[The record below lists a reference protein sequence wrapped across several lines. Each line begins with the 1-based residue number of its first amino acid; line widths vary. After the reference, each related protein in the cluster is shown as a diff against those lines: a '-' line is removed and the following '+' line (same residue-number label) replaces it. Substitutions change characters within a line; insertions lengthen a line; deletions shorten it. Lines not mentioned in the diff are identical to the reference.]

1 MILIFE
7 LVCIAT
13 GHVATNSGTIQ
24 SIARAFPDQ
33 SVRVFAHESHLTE
46 LQGDAALIRQPNISF
61 QPVPLSPHYLFR
73 PQIVSFR
80 RGLREFWTILSAL
93 RAVPADEP
101 CLIMLISA
109 TPTAI
114 FAASLLARL
123 MRRRIRV
130 HVGLHGNL
138 NDAFGWR
145 TRNPVIRAIDL
156 RAAVTSKYGGRLRFL
171 VLEESI
177 RHAVARQAPGTTDTI
192 DVLPHPI
199 SQIESEGAEP
209 NALGIPLRIGLVGQ
223 ATEAKGITPFLNL
236 ARAFQ
241 RTHADTVRFHLV
253 GNAPAGT
260 DMTPFAVLN
269 EPVPAFH
276 VPRPEF
282 IEKLRRL
289 HYVCLMLQPG
299 YYELSASGA
308 LLDAITWLRPVIAT
322 RVPII
327 VELFE
332 RFGEIGE
339 LCDDFDDMQAVITRL
354 ADAPDPARYNRQVA
368 NLRRV
373 RDSRTPEALAADYRR
388 MIGAGFPGLFD
399 PAPVA
404 GPVVTASVV
413 GSHGR

>member
-93 RAVPADEP
+93 RAVPANEP

-114 FAASLLARL
+114 FAASLLSRL

-156 RAAVTSKYGGRLRFL
+156 RAAVTSKHGGRLRFL

-177 RHAVARQAPGTTDTI
+177 RHAVARQAPDAVDTI

-209 NALGIPLRIGLVGQ
+209 NTLGIPLRIGLVGQ

-241 RTHADTVRFHLV
+241 RTHLDTVRFHLV

-276 VPRPEF
+276 IPRPEF
-282 IEKLRRL
+282 IEKLRGL

-339 LCDDFDDMQAVITRL
+339 LCDDLDDMQAAIARL
-354 ADAPDPARYNRQVA
+354 ADAPDPARYNRQIA

-373 RDSRTPEALAADYRR
+373 RDSRTPEALAADYRS

-399 PAPVA
+399 PTPIA
-404 GPVVTASVV
+404 GLAITASAV